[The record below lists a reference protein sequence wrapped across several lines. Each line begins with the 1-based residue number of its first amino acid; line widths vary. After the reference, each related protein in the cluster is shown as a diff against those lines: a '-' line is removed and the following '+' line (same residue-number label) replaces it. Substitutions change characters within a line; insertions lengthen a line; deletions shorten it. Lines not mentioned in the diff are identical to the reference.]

1 MKITD
6 LTPEEK
12 TTYVGLLT
20 VEQKDLLVG
29 QLFDEDSYFNPI
41 LDGNDPQNWIISIE
55 EIEQNINPEFGWLQ
69 DLEMIVF
76 VPVVYPNPFE
86 Q

>member
-6 LTPEEK
+6 LTAQDK
-12 TTYVGLLT
+12 TIYVGLLNET
-20 VEQKDLLVG
+20 QKDSLVG

-41 LDGNDPQNWIISIE
+41 LDGNVPPNWIISIE
-55 EIEQNINPEFGWLQ
+55 EIEQNINPEFPWLQ

-76 VPVVYPNPFE
+76 VPAVSPSPF
-86 Q
+86 

>member
-1 MKITD
+1 MKIAD
-6 LTPEEK
+6 LTQEEK
-12 TTYVGLLT
+12 AIYVGLLS

-55 EIEQNINPEFGWLQ
+55 EIEQNIYYDYNWLQ
-69 DLEMIVF
+69 DLEMIIF
-76 VPVVYPNPFE
+76 VPVVNPMPF
-86 Q
+86 

>member
-6 LTPEEK
+6 LTTEQK
-12 TTYVGLLT
+12 AIYVGLLT
-20 VEQKDLLVG
+20 IEQKDLLVG

-55 EIEQNINPEFGWLQ
+55 EIEQNIYYDFNWLQ
-69 DLEMIVF
+69 DLEMIIF
-76 VPVVYPNPFE
+76 VPVVNPMPF
-86 Q
+86 